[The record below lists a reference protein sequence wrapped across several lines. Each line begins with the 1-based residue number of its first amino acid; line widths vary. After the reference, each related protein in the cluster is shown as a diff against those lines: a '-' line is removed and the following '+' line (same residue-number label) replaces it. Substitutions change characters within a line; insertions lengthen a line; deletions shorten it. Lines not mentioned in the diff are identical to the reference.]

1 MIIAILSIIL
11 CLFLIKQI
19 KQISFGGFLN
29 LFYSFFYTLEL
40 TIALILVA
48 FDDGYQLYNGIFL
61 SETLQSFGLGCV
73 LANLGIYCGQI
84 VSNRFFK
91 RGVQL
96 NLNKRI
102 TILSKSYNLDKVSLW
117 FLIFFSFT
125 IISSLDIAYYIAVL
139 ALSFSFSTA
148 FIGLIWAK
156 LNRINKYLWIFALGI
171 NFIFHAVQGSRGTAL
186 FPIIFL
192 VIGYMISIKENK
204 RVFKRHLITYSFIA
218 IISLPILSFISDFR
232 TLQGRGLEVNM
243 DNIEMLWNVGLNYKS
258 NAKDDSEGLKSSLGR
273 MLIEAN
279 PAAVFMTPD
288 KVDYRYDDS
297 MMDEIFSIFSL
308 AGESGREINR
318 AQRGNAGYG
327 TGVATRY
334 GFAVNATTSVEWPVF
349 ADSFSRFGYIGLF
362 IYSVAFAI
370 FLSYL
375 EKYTTRLWKRNQLLS
390 VILML
395 FILYNGILSYMYS
408 YYALMKVLLF
418 RMTLVWI
425 VTYLICIFTRRHSVN
440 RIVVR

>member
-19 KQISFGGFLN
+19 KRISSGGFLN

-40 TIALILVA
+40 SIALILVA
-48 FDDGYQLYNGIFL
+48 FDDGYKLYNGIFL
-61 SETLQSFGLGCV
+61 SETLPSFGLACV
-73 LANLGIYCGQI
+73 LANLGIYFGQRL
-84 VSNRFFK
+84 SNYFFK
-91 RGVQL
+91 RGINL
-96 NLNKRI
+96 SLNERINKLSEFYNLNI
-102 TILSKSYNLDKVSLW
+102 VSLY
-117 FLIFFSFT
+117 FLVLFSFT

-148 FIGLIWAK
+148 LIGLIWAK
-156 LNRINKYLWIFALGI
+156 LNRFNKFLWIFALGV

-204 RVFKRHLITYSFIA
+204 RLFKRQLITYSFIA
-218 IISLPILSFISDFR
+218 FISFPILSLISDFR
-232 TLQGRGLEVNM
+232 TIQGRGLEVNM
-243 DNIEMLWNVGLNYKS
+243 DNIEMLWNIGLNYKS
-258 NAKDDSEGLKSSLGR
+258 NEKDDGEELRSSLGR

-288 KVDYRYDDS
+288 RVDYRYDDS
-297 MMDEIFSIFSL
+297 MMDEVISIVSL
-308 AGESGREINR
+308 AGDSGREINR
-318 AQRGNAGYG
+318 EERGNAGYG

-349 ADSFSRFGYIGLF
+349 ADSYSRFGYIGLF
-362 IYSVAFAI
+362 VYSFAFAM
-370 FLSYL
+370 FFSYL
-375 EKYTTRLWKRNQLLS
+375 EKFTTRLWKRNQLLS
-390 VILML
+390 MILML
-395 FILYNGILSYMYS
+395 FILYNGVLSYMYS
-408 YYALMKVLLF
+408 YYALMKVLVF

-425 VTYLICIFTRRHSVN
+425 VTQFISLFTKRHTINKLVA
-440 RIVVR
+440 R